1 MLTVWPHYAN
11 VWQPVV
17 RSLGG
22 LFERSIKAMRVTVDV
37 PMQGWADR
45 LAGVG
50 RSQFLFTHHRRS
62 PLPALFRIC
71 IRVPRPISLTLA
83 LSLSLFSAFTKE
95 NIRWLSA
102 AAVALWLGLCL
113 AASLPLPHSLF
124 PFLSR

>member
-1 MLTVWPHYAN
+1 MLTVWPRYAN

-22 LFERSIKAMRVTVDV
+22 LFERSITAMRVTVDV

-83 LSLSLFSAFTKE
+83 VAFFRVHKGKYP
-95 NIRWLSA
+95 LSA
-102 AAVALWLGLCL
+102 AAAVSAHYGLVYV
-113 AASLPLPHSLF
+113 
-124 PFLSR
+124 